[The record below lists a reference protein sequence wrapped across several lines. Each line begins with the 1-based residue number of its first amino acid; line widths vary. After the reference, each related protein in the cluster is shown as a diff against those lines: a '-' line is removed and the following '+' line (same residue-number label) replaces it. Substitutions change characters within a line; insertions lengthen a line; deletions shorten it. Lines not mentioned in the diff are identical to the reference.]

1 MLPGWL
7 PRSPSIPGSRPR
19 VPRVYGFGL
28 VSGTHQS
35 AGAQLVGVAP
45 DTEQKITRLQSRM
58 AKGTYLTAATPKGVV
73 MGDQLATTLGVAVG
87 SEIVVLTPAADG
99 STGNDL
105 YTVSGLFHTG
115 LESMD
120 GGLVLMPLAT
130 LQDLLRLSPGRI
142 HEVGIKLHDIADA
155 EGDGGNAATE
165 IERGSSRFESAP
177 WQMLAPELADY
188 VQFNRRVTFILF
200 FIFFALAAMGIVN
213 TMLMAIIERTR
224 EFGMLMAVG
233 MRPIQVVG
241 LIVAEAA
248 GLAAAS
254 LILGAAIGIPIL
266 WYLQVHGLNL
276 GLRTAARSLV
286 AGICRGPLSG
296 TDTRIS
302 CPTREAAIGLVDH
315 RISLGALPRFRGR
328 RDSDRP
334 MRCEGSSGE
343 RNVPLLVKIGWRNL
357 WRNPRGTLL
366 TALAL
371 GLGLTLLLVSLG
383 LLDGS
388 HEQMVANGINFGAGH
403 IVIQAKGF
411 PESGST
417 GIVAAQRDR
426 VRHSGVPARSTP

>member
-1 MLPGWL
+1 MSGRLLRLAWRNLWWNPRRTLIAMSAIGFGYAMLLFVACLMAGL
-7 PRSPSIPGSRPR
+7 RQQMVETGTNLALSEIQVHAPRYDPDHPINLTLGGRDGTDVAGLVAAIAVDPR
-19 VPRVYGFGL
+19 VEAASPRVYGFGL

-155 EGDGGNAATE
+155 EATAATLQLKLSGLFPV
-165 IERGSSRFESAP
+165 RVVP

-276 GLRTAARSLV
+276 GHNGGTVSV
-286 AGICRGPLSG
+286 AGIVVGPYWYGHQDFVSYA
-296 TDTRIS
+296 
-302 CPTREAAIGLVDH
+302 EAAIGLA
-315 RISLGALPRFRGR
+315 I
-328 RDSDRP
+328 
-334 MRCEGSSGE
+334 
-343 RNVPLLVKIGWRNL
+343 
-357 WRNPRGTLL
+357 
-366 TALAL
+366 TALASAL
-371 GLGLTLLLVSLG
+371 YPASR
-383 LLDGS
+383 
-388 HEQMVANGINFGAGH
+388 
-403 IVIQAKGF
+403 
-411 PESGST
+411 
-417 GIVAAQRDR
+417 AARFRPADAMRR
-426 VRHSGVPARSTP
+426 V